1 MTMTDIATKLEAS
14 DGREASDLTRLLSA
28 GQLEP
33 GDIIQTTFKGETKRY
48 DVEDVLNPGT
58 DREEIILDIHDNL
71 YFITS
76 MAIDGTSW
84 AKDVMIEDS

>member
-1 MTMTDIATKLEAS
+1 MTDIATELETS
-14 DGREASDLTRLLSA
+14 DGRGASDLTRLLSA

-33 GDIIQTTFKGETKRY
+33 GDIIQATFKGETKRY

-58 DREEIILDIHDNL
+58 DKEEIILDIHDNL

-76 MAIDGTSW
+76 MVIDGTSW
-84 AKDVMIEDS
+84 AKNVMIEGR